1 MFWSMCFFPS
11 PHQGVHS
18 VWGKIVVFL
27 HQNQSKQSCVFVV
40 ISDTNEQEK
49 ICMASTSRFC
59 SSGKKK
65 SPVLTSMY
73 FHYCSQ
79 HVQCV
84 HARVCVG
91 CALTVS
97 NLRQEQ
103 RQECDLSAASTRIT
117 CWNPRSVCS
126 YGLCR
131 TQPHG
136 TSWWHS
142 ATWTAPTQPLRT
154 HGPTCFLFF
163 LHTIVLVDS
172 RRWLTVRFRIKVKE
186 KHAKLSMKSC
196 FLFLFFFFSAD
207 PSEEFLMLEFSHTA
221 YYLLVIIV
229 YIIYMK

>member
-1 MFWSMCFFPS
+1 MSLLDVLEHVLLSFTLSRRTF
-11 PHQGVHS
+11 S
-18 VWGKIVVFL
+18 VRENCSFL
-27 HQNQSKQSCVFVV
+27 TPKSIKTKLCLCGNKWHKRTRKNMHGIYF
-40 ISDTNEQEK
+40 TLLLLW
-49 ICMASTSRFC
+49 
-59 SSGKKK
+59 KKK

-103 RQECDLSAASTRIT
+103 RQECDLSAASTRLT

-186 KHAKLSMKSC
+186 KHAKPSMKSC
-196 FLFLFFFFSAD
+196 FLFLFFFF
-207 PSEEFLMLEFSHTA
+207 FSQIP
-221 YYLLVIIV
+221 V
-229 YIIYMK
+229 